1 MKKLFIVML
10 SVFALILVGCSNPAN
25 SGSTSDPYL
34 LGLDDCEVTLAA
46 IEAGAPNG
54 QVYDTTTIAYQEGY
68 EPYITPGTSLYVH
81 PTSILENNL
90 SDNGCTDFK
99 YYANADF
106 STIVMKY
113 KDSSINMYIQ
123 YIKK

>member
-1 MKKLFIVML
+1 ML
-10 SVFALILVGCSNPAN
+10 SVFALMLVGCSNPAN
-25 SGSTSDPYL
+25 SGPSDPYL

-46 IEAGAPNG
+46 IEAGVQDGWQYECITVVAGN
-54 QVYDTTTIAYQEGY
+54 
-68 EPYITPGTSLYVH
+68 EPYTSTTNGYVIKRMQ
-81 PTSILENNL
+81 SSL
-90 SDNGCTDFK
+90 SDNNCTDFK

-113 KDSSINMYIQ
+113 KNYGADTYIQ